1 MKLSRIKLSIII
13 LLILHVVGV
22 LGIGLGLRPEM
33 AGLSWMTLIIIT
45 GLMIWNR
52 TEKGSAFFRYLS
64 IVFALGL
71 SVEIIGV
78 ATGYP
83 FGSYVY
89 GESLGWKVLNVP
101 FVLGFNWWILVYSS
115 IHLSS
120 FLTKRASLRMLL
132 APALMLGLDSLI
144 EPLSSQLDFWYW
156 ENSSAPLQNF
166 LSWYLISLFFTWIY
180 FRYFEIEKTNTVAI
194 AAFLVQVLF
203 FAGLN
208 LLM

>member
-1 MKLSRIKLSIII
+1 
-13 LLILHVVGV
+13 
-22 LGIGLGLRPEM
+22 
-33 AGLSWMTLIIIT
+33 
-45 GLMIWNR
+45 MIWNR

-71 SVEIIGV
+71 SIEIIGV

-101 FVLGFNWWILVYSS
+101 FVLGLNWWILVYSS
-115 IHLSS
+115 IHLSA
-120 FLTKRASLRMLL
+120 FLTKKPILRMLL

-166 LSWYLISLFFTWIY
+166 LSWYLISLFFTWMY
-180 FRYFEIEKTNTVAI
+180 FKYFEIEKTNTVAI

>member
-1 MKLSRIKLSIII
+1 MKFLNTKLSITI
-13 LLILHVVGV
+13 LIILHVVGV
-22 LGIGLGLRPEM
+22 FGIGVGLRPEM
-33 AGLSWMTLIIIT
+33 AGLSWVTLIIIAA
-45 GLMIWNR
+45 LMVWNR
-52 TEKGSAFFRYLS
+52 TEKNPFFFRYLS
-64 IVFALGL
+64 VVFVLGL

-89 GESLGWKVLNVP
+89 GESLGWKVAGVP
-101 FVLGFNWWILVYSS
+101 VVLGLNWWILVYSS
-115 IHLSS
+115 IHLSAY
-120 FLTKRASLRMLL
+120 LTKKPAFRMLL

-156 ENSSAPLQNF
+156 ESSSAPLQNF
-166 LSWYLISLFFTWIY
+166 LSWFLISLLFTWVYYKYVKVIT
-180 FRYFEIEKTNTVAI
+180 INSVAI

-203 FAGLN
+203 FTSLN

>member
-33 AGLSWMTLIIIT
+33 AGLSWITLIVIT

-52 TEKGSAFFRYLS
+52 TEKGSDFYRYLS

-71 SVEIIGV
+71 SIEIIGV

-101 FVLGFNWWILVYSS
+101 FVLGLNWWILVYSS
-115 IHLSS
+115 IHLSA
-120 FLTKRASLRMLL
+120 FLTKKPILRMLL

-166 LSWYLISLFFTWIY
+166 LSWYLISLFFTWMY
-180 FRYFEIEKTNTVAI
+180 FKYFEIEKTNTVAI